1 MTFASTKVEAGGKGL
16 LVTGDL
22 SLRGVTKPVVLDVE
36 FLGTESDP
44 WGGTR
49 AGFEGTTTISRKD
62 WGVDFNI
69 PLDGGKVLIGDKVN
83 IHLAVEAVRDQA

>member
-1 MTFASTKVEAGGKGL
+1 MTFTTTSFDGSTALGELTIK
-16 LVTGDL
+16 
-22 SLRGVTKPVVLDVE
+22 GVTKPVELDVE
-36 FLGTESDP
+36 FLGAGADP
-44 WGGTR
+44 WGNQR
-49 AGFEGTTTISRKD
+49 LGFEATAVISRKD